1 MAKIKFGMMMTDAR
15 GKLGGQ
21 VFSKNRSGAYVRTKV
36 TPVNPRTTFQQANRS
51 LFGSISSVWRSLTD
65 PQRASWDENV
75 EMWQT
80 TDIFGDIKK
89 PSGKTLFQRLNQGLL
104 SNVVGSFPLVTA
116 PAPVEIPIVSDVSSE
131 LTIGDTS
138 SWSVMWSHEVIG
150 AVSADNYVVQVRAT
164 MPMSPGRTY
173 HKNLL
178 RNIASGNLEDDTF
191 DLLADYLARFGRLPN
206 SNEKVYVEVR
216 VVSRLTGQIGV
227 PYSALTAVTLT
238 APAIT
243 SFVVNPTSGSAPY
256 TFTAAFDNK
265 DNIDFANYA
274 LEFRAGTT
282 VGSCGTG
289 VQSGA
294 NQTIVVSSLMDS
306 GTYVQPGNSVPSGS
320 CRVHSLII
328 RDLSDGSVVDSMNV
342 DIDNV

>member
-116 PAPVEIPIVSDVSSE
+116 PAPVEIHIVSDVSSE

-206 SNEKVYVEVR
+206 SNEKVYVEIR

-227 PYSALTAVTLT
+227 PYSALTSVILAAPDITAFSVT
-238 APAIT
+238 
-243 SFVVNPTSGSAPY
+243 PTSGSAPY
-256 TFTAAFDNK
+256 LYTASFENAQ
-265 DNIDFANYA
+265 NIDFVNYG
-274 LEFRAGTT
+274 LEFRSGT
-282 VGSCGTG
+282 SSDACPTG
-289 VQSGA
+289 VQSG
-294 NQTIVVSSLMDS
+294 SSAMS
-306 GTYVQPGNSVPSGS
+306 AAVQLVTTGEFSTPNSVPSGS
-320 CRVHSLII
+320 CRTVSLIL
-328 RDLSDGSVVDSMNV
+328 RDLTSGDIITSMNV
-342 DIDNV
+342 QIDNL